1 MKIILTNLTNTKQT
15 RNKTLFQFGIPNKN
29 TVATSCKWIW
39 SKTADL
45 NIDFNNNPKSNINY
59 TNKLIN
65 KYTNIINI
73 HYPYVE
79 LVFLSIQLV

>member
-1 MKIILTNLTNTKQT
+1 MNL
-15 RNKTLFQFGIPNKN
+15 IKN
-29 TVATSCKWIW
+29 S
-39 SKTADL
+39 DL

-59 TNKLIN
+59 TNKVIN

-79 LVFLSIQLV
+79 FTFLSIQLV